1 MNYGCLPSKKD
12 LRDYKITT
20 DNTKVKYPEEFTLKN
35 LPRVKNQ
42 ENVNSCS
49 AHATSSILEYY
60 NNTMLSTNFIYG
72 LKPDT
77 DNSGMRLIDA
87 CKIVSKLG
95 DTLESDC
102 PGNDEFPKCEIL
114 AEVACHSIEVMNKA
128 KKFKIDSYYLC
139 KNDNDIKYALMNF
152 GPCLGSIY
160 WRDNYA
166 LTPNKVI
173 IFDKRY
179 SGGYHAVMIYGWNEI
194 GWLVQNSWGDEWGD
208 KGRFIL
214 PYSYGFNEVRALV
227 DYDIKND
234 NNLIRPKNNK
244 VKNILYKII
253 NKLINFINKN

>member
-1 MNYGCLPSKKD
+1 MTYGCLPAKKD
-12 LRDYKITT
+12 LRDYKIIA
-20 DNTKVKYPEEFTLKN
+20 DNSKNKYPEKFELKN

-42 ENVNSCS
+42 EDVNSCS

-72 LKPDT
+72 LKPDSDT
-77 DNSGMRLIDA
+77 NGMKLVDA
-87 CKIVSKLG
+87 CKIVYKLG

-114 AEVACHSIEVMNKA
+114 AEVAYHNIEVMNKA
-128 KKFKIDSYYLC
+128 KEFRIDSYYLC

-194 GWLVQNSWGDEWGD
+194 GWLVQNSWGNNWGD
-208 KGRFIL
+208 DGRFIL
-214 PYSYGFNEVRALV
+214 PFSYGFNEVRALV
-227 DYDIKND
+227 DFDNSDDKNIK
-234 NNLIRPKNNK
+234 IPKNNK
-244 VKNILYKII
+244 FLNVLYKLINKII
-253 NKLINFINKN
+253 NLFDR